1 MRRGTFTGGAVAL
14 AAAVGAGAM
23 ADAEVDVVGPG
34 TTRIEVE
41 HLPDRIATRTRVT
54 PESLAA
60 FPELERAAFTE
71 PAVVARLVAA
81 ARASRPQ
88 FVAGDVPFDCRWLLR
103 FSGGAGRTALAFD
116 AFGRRGRLDGR
127 PVDLG
132 ARKLIAALRDAH
144 PGFDRG

>member
-14 AAAVGAGAM
+14 AAAVRAGAM

-60 FPELERAAFTE
+60 FPELESAAFIE
-71 PAVVARLVAA
+71 PTVVERLVAA

-88 FVAGDVPFDCRWLLR
+88 FVAGEVPFDCRWLLR
-103 FSGGAGRTALAFD
+103 FTGADGRTALAFD
-116 AFGRRGRLDGR
+116 AFGRRGSLDGR

-132 ARKLIAALRDAH
+132 GGKLIATLRDAH
-144 PGFDRG
+144 PGFDRR